1 MFELVMV
8 ISGEK
13 REVYIPVLK
22 SMNKEDVYN
31 YIEKHPELYDS
42 DFKIFHLVREHG
54 NG

>member
-1 MFELVMV
+1 MV
-8 ISGEK
+8 IRGEK
-13 REVYIPVLK
+13 EEVYLPVLK
-22 SMNKEDVYN
+22 SMNKEDVCT